1 MEFLAKSVKA
11 KSLTK
16 KTAFGSFFDKENT
29 CLYFNAFVD
38 LFTLTEAM
46 ETFKINFRV
55 LIQLSLHGKSRY
67 LIIKTEKLYFCK

>member
-16 KTAFGSFFDKENT
+16 KTAFDSFFDKENT

-46 ETFKINFRV
+46 ETF
-55 LIQLSLHGKSRY
+55 
-67 LIIKTEKLYFCK
+67 